1 MAQIFPQWTNKAP
14 FFVLGGAVVGLIVLI
29 GLVWYYASPWNTDV
43 GYRPTQPVPYSHK
56 LHAGVDS
63 LALDCRF
70 CHTGVE
76 TSPVAGI
83 PPTQTCMN
91 CHNMIKAESEKLALV
106 RESLNTGTPLQW
118 VRVHKSPD
126 YVYFDH
132 SAHITAG
139 VGCASCHGR
148 IDEMEIVAQ
157 DQPLSMGWCL
167 ECHRNP
173 DDHLRPA
180 SEITNMAWTP
190 PANQAEFAKK
200 QKELLDIQAPITDCT
215 GCHR

>member
-1 MAQIFPQWTNKAP
+1 MAQIFPKWTNKAP
-14 FFVLGGAVVGLIVLI
+14 TYVLIGIVLI
-29 GLVWYYASPWNTDV
+29 FALISFLIDYYASPMYTDV
-43 GYRPTQPVPYSHK
+43 GYRPNQPVPYSHK
-56 LHAGVDS
+56 VHAGD
-63 LALDCRF
+63 LGLDCRF

-76 TSPVAGI
+76 TSPVAGL

-91 CHNMIKAESEKLALV
+91 CHNMIKADSENLTLVKESM
-106 RESLNTGTPLQW
+106 SSGYPMQW

-139 VGCASCHGR
+139 VGCTSCHGR
-148 IDEMEIVAQ
+148 IDEMEIVSQ
-157 DQPLSMGWCL
+157 EEPLSMGWCL
-167 ECHRNP
+167 DCHRNP

-180 SEITNMAWTP
+180 SEVTNMSWTP
-190 PANQAEFAKK
+190 PANQAEFAASQK
-200 QKELLDIQAPITDCT
+200 QLLDIQAPITDCT

>member
-1 MAQIFPQWTNKAP
+1 MAQIFPKWTNKAP
-14 FFVLGGAVVGLIVLI
+14 TYVLLGVILISVVSYMLID
-29 GLVWYYASPWNTDV
+29 YYASPMYTDV

-56 LHAGVDS
+56 VHAGD
-63 LALDCRF
+63 LGLDCRF

-91 CHNMIKAESEKLALV
+91 CHNMIKADSENLTLIQESFKSGYPM
-106 RESLNTGTPLQW
+106 RWT
-118 VRVHKSPD
+118 RVHKSPD

-148 IDEMEIVAQ
+148 IDEMDVVAQ

-167 ECHRNP
+167 TCHRNP

-180 SEITNMAWTP
+180 SEVTNMSWTP
-190 PANQAEFAKK
+190 PANQAEFAASQK
-200 QKELLDIQAPITDCT
+200 QLLDIQAPITDCT

>member
-1 MAQIFPQWTNKAP
+1 LAQIFPQWTNKAP
-14 FFVLGGAVVGLIVLI
+14 FFVLGASVFGLIVLV

-43 GYRPTQPVPYSHK
+43 GYRPIQPVPYSHAF
-56 LHAGVDS
+56 HASDS
-63 LALDCRF
+63 LGLDCRF

-83 PPTQTCMN
+83 PPTKTCMN
-91 CHNMIKAESEKLALV
+91 CHNMVKAESEKLAPV
-106 RESLNTGTPLQW
+106 RESLKNGTPLRW

-132 SAHITAG
+132 SAHFTAG
-139 VGCASCHGR
+139 IGCASCHGR

-173 DDHLRPA
+173 DNHLRPA
-180 SEITNMAWTP
+180 SEITNMKWSP
-190 PANQAEFAKK
+190 PANQADFALK
-200 QKELLDIQAPITDCT
+200 QKELLKIKPPIADCT

>member
-1 MAQIFPQWTNKAP
+1 MAQIFPKWTNKAP
-14 FFVLGGAVVGLIVLI
+14 TYVLVGIILIAVISFMLID
-29 GLVWYYASPWNTDV
+29 YYASPMYTDV
-43 GYRPTQPVPYSHK
+43 GYRPNQPVPYSHK
-56 LHAGVDS
+56 VHAGD
-63 LALDCRF
+63 LGLDCRF

-76 TSPVAGI
+76 TSPVAGL

-91 CHNMIKAESEKLALV
+91 CHNMIKADSEDIKLVQESFK
-106 RESLNTGTPLQW
+106 SGYPMQW

-148 IDEMEIVAQ
+148 IDEMEIVSQ
-157 DQPLSMGWCL
+157 EEPLSMGWCL
-167 ECHRNP
+167 TCHRNP
-173 DDHLRPA
+173 DDHLRPVG
-180 SEITNMAWTP
+180 EVTNMSWTP
-190 PANQAEFAKK
+190 PANQAEFAAK
-200 QKELLDIQAPITDCT
+200 QKELLDIKAPITDCT

>member
-1 MAQIFPQWTNKAP
+1 MAQIFPKWTNKAP
-14 FFVLGGAVVGLIVLI
+14 LYAAVGAGLTLVVIVGVI
-29 GLVWYYASPWNTDV
+29 WYYGSPWYTDV

-56 LHAGVDS
+56 VHVRDLG
-63 LALDCRF
+63 LDCRF

-76 TSPVAGI
+76 TSPVAGL
-83 PPTQTCMN
+83 PPTKTCMN
-91 CHNMIKAESEKLALV
+91 CHNMIKANSDKLTLV
-106 RESLNTGTPLQW
+106 RESFKNGTPLEW

-139 VGCASCHGR
+139 VGCASCHGNV
-148 IDEMEIVAQ
+148 DEMEVVAQ
-157 DQPLSMGWCL
+157 HQPLSMGWCL

-173 DDHLRPA
+173 DDHLRP
-180 SEITNMAWTP
+180 IDQVTNMKWTP
-190 PANQAEFAKK
+190 ADNQAEFAAK
-200 QKELLDIQAPITDCT
+200 QKELLDIKAPITDCT

>member
-1 MAQIFPQWTNKAP
+1 LAQIFPKWTNKAP
-14 FFVLGGAVVGLIVLI
+14 TYVLLGVILIAVISYMLI
-29 GLVWYYASPWNTDV
+29 GYYASPLYTDV
-43 GYRPTQPVPYSHK
+43 GYRPNQPVPYSHK
-56 LHAGVDS
+56 VHAGD
-63 LALDCRF
+63 LGLDCRF

-76 TSPVAGI
+76 TSPVAGL

-91 CHNMIKAESEKLALV
+91 CHNMIKADSENLKLIQESFK
-106 RESLNTGTPLQW
+106 SGYPMQW

-157 DQPLSMGWCL
+157 AKPLSMGWCL
-167 ECHRNP
+167 SCHRNP
-173 DDHLRPA
+173 DDHLRPPG
-180 SEITNMAWTP
+180 EVTNMSWTP
-190 PANQAEFAKK
+190 PANQAEFAAE
-200 QKELLDIQAPITDCT
+200 QKELLDIKAPITDCT

>member
-1 MAQIFPQWTNKAP
+1 MAQIFPKWTNKAP
-14 FFVLGGAVVGLIVLI
+14 TYVLVGIILIAVISFMLID
-29 GLVWYYASPWNTDV
+29 YYASPMYTDV
-43 GYRPTQPVPYSHK
+43 GYRPNQPVPYSHK
-56 LHAGVDS
+56 VHAGD
-63 LALDCRF
+63 LGLDCRF

-76 TSPVAGI
+76 TSPVAGL

-91 CHNMIKAESEKLALV
+91 CHNMIKADSEDIKLVQESFK
-106 RESLNTGTPLQW
+106 SGYPMQW

-148 IDEMEIVAQ
+148 IDEMEIVSQ
-157 DQPLSMGWCL
+157 EEPLSMGWCL
-167 ECHRNP
+167 TCHRNP
-173 DDHLRPA
+173 DDHLRPV
-180 SEITNMAWTP
+180 SEVTNMSWTP
-190 PANQAEFAKK
+190 PANQAEFAAK
-200 QKELLDIQAPITDCT
+200 QKELLDIKAPITDCT

>member
-1 MAQIFPQWTNKAP
+1 LAQIFPKWTNKAP
-14 FFVLGGAVVGLIVLI
+14 LYAAVGAGLTLVVIVGVI
-29 GLVWYYASPWNTDV
+29 WYYGSPWYTDV

-56 LHAGVDS
+56 VHVRDLG
-63 LALDCRF
+63 LDCRF

-76 TSPVAGI
+76 TSPVAGL
-83 PPTQTCMN
+83 PPTKTCMN
-91 CHNMIKAESEKLALV
+91 CHNMIKANSDKLTLV
-106 RESLNTGTPLQW
+106 RESFKNGTPLEW

-139 VGCASCHGR
+139 VGCASCHGNV
-148 IDEMEIVAQ
+148 DEMEVVAQ
-157 DQPLSMGWCL
+157 HQPLSMGWCL

-173 DDHLRPA
+173 DDHLRP
-180 SEITNMAWTP
+180 IDQVTNMKWTP
-190 PANQAEFAKK
+190 ADNQAEFAAK
-200 QKELLDIQAPITDCT
+200 QKELLDIKAPITDCT

>member
-1 MAQIFPQWTNKAP
+1 LAQIFPKWTNKAP
-14 FFVLGGAVVGLIVLI
+14 FFVLAGAVVGLIVLI
-29 GLVWYYASPWNTDV
+29 GLVWYYASPWYTDV
-43 GYRPTQPVPYSHK
+43 GYRPIQPVPYSHK
-56 LHAGVDS
+56 LHAGIDS
-63 LALDCRF
+63 LNLDCRF

-76 TSPVAGI
+76 TSPVAGL
-83 PPTQTCMN
+83 PPTKTCMN
-91 CHNMIKAESEKLALV
+91 CHNMIKADSEKLELV
-106 RESLNTGTPLQW
+106 RESMNNGTPIQW

-132 SAHITAG
+132 SAHVTAG

-148 IDEMEIVAQ
+148 IDEMEIVSQ

-173 DDHLRPA
+173 DDHLRPT

-190 PANQAEFAKK
+190 PANQAEFATK
-200 QKELLDIQAPITDCT
+200 QKGLLDIQAPITDCT